1 MSVLAKWPTPKK
13 HQMGYSINPLDGA
26 ETILYA
32 DCADCGAR
40 EPEIAGHLGEDT
52 PPHQP
57 LLVKVDTVIAKEAL
71 YCAPCFEKR
80 WAQP

>member
-1 MSVLAKWPTPKK
+1 MWCNLPWGKSEYL
-13 HQMGYSINPLDGA
+13 S
-26 ETILYA
+26 
-32 DCADCGAR
+32 
-40 EPEIAGHLGEDT
+40 GHLGEDA

-80 WAQP
+80 WAQL